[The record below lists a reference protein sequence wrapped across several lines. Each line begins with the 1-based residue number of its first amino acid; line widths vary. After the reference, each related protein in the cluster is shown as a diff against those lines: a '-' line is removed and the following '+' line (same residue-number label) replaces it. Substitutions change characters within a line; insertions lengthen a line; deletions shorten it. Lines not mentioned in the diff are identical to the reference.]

1 MAKTASVTK
10 LDPAA
15 KPGLIETN
23 VVMIGL
29 KRLKLA
35 SEVEGFKTIARK
47 APDNALSF
55 AQLKASI
62 VHRGI
67 LNPIVFERHDKDLV
81 VIAGNRRVKVLRELY
96 PTLDVDIP
104 AIDVDTLPGGTPL
117 EIALATN
124 ISLPQ
129 HPVDQ
134 YEIISGL
141 IRDGMTRED
150 AGARFALGSRQ
161 LGQVLALGGLCNEVR
176 EAWRAGEIDAKVA
189 AGFTLCKDLTEQ
201 TKAFAQLKKGGRID
215 AWAVRHRFTG
225 KQSEIGHLVEFIT
238 PEAYEAAGGKAN
250 RDLFG
255 TDHTVT
261 DVPLAKRLA
270 HEKLMAA
277 CEQLKGDGWSWA
289 IETPSDTY
297 NYGRIEGRT
306 SKATEA
312 ERVELDRLAHGDDD
326 DDTDRYQDL
335 KREIASR
342 GYTPELRAKSGCF
355 VSINRDGKLSV
366 DPGRVKP
373 EEKRKVEA
381 QVRGKTA
388 KAKKAK
394 AIAGG
399 AAGIISNALMQRM
412 SEWLTNAAEATL
424 AKNGDI
430 ALAVLIAGFL
440 AQGDKTVD
448 VEERGLR
455 RKREGHD
462 YEGTRKLIA
471 LDGALRVAL
480 DQSVALR
487 ITQLAAIAG
496 ASLDFQSFNAEH
508 PPLKDK
514 GVAAVVAALPAK
526 TFNAAIAAC
535 FDREDYFKSVSRE
548 LIQAATTDCFG
559 KNTKLAVKKADAVTW
574 AVKNIPASW
583 LPPEL
588 RSVHYEGPSR
598 TPATVKAAKSKGK
611 VTVAKKKAR
620 K

>member
-1 MAKTASVTK
+1 MAKTATAK
-10 LDPAA
+10 LDPTA
-15 KPGLIETN
+15 KPGLIEIN

-29 KRLKLA
+29 DRLKLA
-35 SEVEGFKTIARK
+35 SEVKGFKTTARK
-47 APDNALSF
+47 APDNPVSF

-62 VHRGI
+62 AHVGI
-67 LNPIVFERHDKDLV
+67 IVPIVFERHAKDFI
-81 VIAGNRRVKVLRELY
+81 VIAGNRRVRALRELH
-96 PTLDVDIP
+96 PEGGIDIP
-104 AIDVDTLPGGTPL
+104 AIDVETLPGGTPL
-117 EIALATN
+117 EIAMATN
-124 ISLPQ
+124 VSLPQ

-161 LGQVLALGGLCNEVR
+161 LGQVLALGGLCDEVR
-176 EAWRAGEIDAKVA
+176 DAWRAGEIDAKVA

-215 AWAVRHRFTG
+215 AWSVRGRFVG
-225 KQSEIGHLVEFIT
+225 RQSEIGPLVEFVT
-238 PEAYEAAGGKAN
+238 PEAYEAAGGKVN

-277 CEQLKGDGWSWA
+277 CEQLKGEGWAWA
-289 IETPSDTY
+289 IETPNDTY
-297 NYGRIEGRT
+297 NYSHIGGGAGKPTPGER
-306 SKATEA
+306 A
-312 ERVELDRLAHGDDD
+312 ELQRLRDSEDDD
-326 DDTDRYQDL
+326 DNERFAELEST
-335 KREIASR
+335 IAAR
-342 GYTPELRAKSGCF
+342 GFTAEMRAKSGCF
-355 VSINRDGKLSV
+355 VSINRDGKLAV
-366 DPGRVKP
+366 DAGRVKP
-373 EEKRKVEA
+373 DEKRKVEA
-381 QVRGKTA
+381 QQRGKTA

-399 AAGIISNALMQRM
+399 AAGIVSNALMQRM

-430 ALAVLIAGFL
+430 ALAVLIAGFV
-440 AQGDKTVD
+440 AQGDKAVD

-462 YEGTRKLIA
+462 YAGTRKQVA
-471 LDGALRVAL
+471 LDGALKAAL

-514 GVAAVVAALPAK
+514 GIAAVVAALPAK
-526 TFNAAIAAC
+526 TFNKAIAAC

-559 KNTKLAVKKADAVTW
+559 KDTKLAVKKADAVTW

-598 TPATVKAAKSKGK
+598 TPPAKTKAAPKAKAK
-611 VTVAKKKAR
+611 KKKAR